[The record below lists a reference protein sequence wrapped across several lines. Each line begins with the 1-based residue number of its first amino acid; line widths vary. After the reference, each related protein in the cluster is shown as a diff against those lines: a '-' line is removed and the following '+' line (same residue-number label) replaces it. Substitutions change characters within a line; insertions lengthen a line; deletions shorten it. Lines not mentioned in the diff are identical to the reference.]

1 MSDDSLKVILI
12 GESGVGKTC
21 LINVSTGLGF
31 DTNEKATL
39 TASYLKKTITI
50 NKISYVLC
58 LWDTVGQ
65 EKLRNLTKIFFKNS
79 KIVIFV
85 YDITNK
91 KSFEALASWERDVKN
106 LLGDNIVKG
115 VVGNKQD
122 LFMDEDVTE
131 EEGANYA
138 NSINAKFR
146 LVSAK
151 TDPQSFN
158 VLLEE
163 LLKEYLKKNEA
174 VSNNIKLS
182 NKPKNQEEK
191 KKKGGFC

>member
-21 LINVSTGLGF
+21 LINVSTGLSF

-174 VSNNIKLS
+174 VSSNIKLS
-182 NKPKNQEEK
+182 NKPKNEEEK

>member
-21 LINVSTGLGF
+21 LINVSTGQGF

-39 TASYLKKTITI
+39 TASYLKKSITI
-50 NKISYVLC
+50 NEISYVIC

-151 TDPQSFN
+151 TDPESFN

-174 VSNNIKLS
+174 VSNIIKLS
-182 NKPKNQEEK
+182 NKPKNEEEK

>member
-21 LINVSTGLGF
+21 LINVSTGQGF

-65 EKLRNLTKIFFKNS
+65 EKLRNLAKIFFKNS

-151 TDPQSFN
+151 TDPESFN

-174 VSNNIKLS
+174 VSNIIKLS
-182 NKPKNQEEK
+182 NKPKNEEEK

>member
-1 MSDDSLKVILI
+1 MNDDSLKVILI

-21 LINVSTGLGF
+21 LINVSTGLSF

-182 NKPKNQEEK
+182 NKPKNEEEK

>member
-1 MSDDSLKVILI
+1 MSDDNLKVILI

-31 DTNEKATL
+31 DMNEKTSL
-39 TASYLKKTITI
+39 TASYLTKKIIINGIAYTI
-50 NKISYVLC
+50 S

-85 YDITNK
+85 YDITSK
-91 KSFEALASWERDVKN
+91 KSFEGLESWEKDVKE

-122 LFMDEDVTE
+122 LFMNEEVTE
-131 EEGANYA
+131 EEGSKHA

-151 TDPQSFN
+151 TDPESFN
-158 VLLEE
+158 VFLEE
-163 LLKEYLKKNEA
+163 LLKDYLKIGEEK
-174 VSNNIKLS
+174 SNNIKLS
-182 NKPKNQEEK
+182 NKPEKEDVK
-191 KKKGGFC
+191 KKKNKIC